1 MPTCRWDSASGRGLS
16 GDLRGAFQGP
26 EWGTGRSPCVPP
38 RGGLE
43 LSQSDTVFLCAV
55 FLSPAAALVPSPC
68 RALQSAERASGNAP
82 WPSLGFLSECVCVC
96 VSVRVCWGK
105 EPFSGDTMAPHPAP
119 GESQGQLDVRVL
131 FSLVNWVKG
140 SDGERLSDGRWDLFL
155 WEQSFGSFAS
165 GHGGPVTGLL
175 SWSKGQAWGQARP
188 ENRAGSDSPQSP
200 QPSGTS
206 LGRPSP
212 HLSGGLWQPWSL

>member
-1 MPTCRWDSASGRGLS
+1 M
-16 GDLRGAFQGP
+16 
-26 EWGTGRSPCVPP
+26 
-38 RGGLE
+38 
-43 LSQSDTVFLCAV
+43 